1 MQIPN
6 ESPMS
11 YRMPHEIERP
21 AAMQLYKTKG
31 INRNAGD
38 DGL

>member
-21 AAMQLYKTKG
+21 AASYITKG